1 MSGYKIMG
9 RTLARAQAMQLLFQA
24 EATGRTVE
32 AVLQGD
38 FALSEGPL
46 DAYGRQ
52 IALGCADKISEVD
65 ALIARHSHGWDV
77 ARMPAADRNLLRV
90 ATWELRYTNLPA
102 SVVINEAV
110 QLAKHY
116 GTDES
121 SGFVNGLLGMLWKEE
136 LKEIRATATDLLMV
150 EPEDEGEL
158 LIDPEPLVELEGEDQ
173 ADTFGVSE
181 AMTSEGD
188 HA

>member
-1 MSGYKIMG
+1 MSRYKIMG

-32 AVLQGD
+32 SVLKGD

-52 IALGCADKISEVD
+52 IALGTAEKLEDID
-65 ALIARHSHGWDV
+65 ALLAKHSKGWDV
-77 ARMPAADRNLLRV
+77 SRMPAADRNLLRV
-90 ATWELRYTNLPA
+90 ATWELRYTNLDE
-102 SVVINEAV
+102 SIVIDEAV
-110 QLAKHY
+110 ELARRF

-121 SGFVNGLLGMLWKEE
+121 SSFVNGLLGMLWKDDIKD
-136 LKEIRATATDLLMV
+136 LRAASTDLIMV

-158 LIDPEPLVELEGEDQ
+158 LVEPE
-173 ADTFGVSE
+173 DT
-181 AMTSEGD
+181 